1 MRARLLRLPAGTAPM
16 TTPYPA
22 LFEPLT
28 IGRLRL
34 KNRIMSTSHAPAY
47 AEDGMPKERYRR
59 YHEEKA
65 IGGLALSMFGGSST
79 ISVDSPPPFGQ
90 IDLGDDRVISWLQSF
105 SDALHRHG
113 CTTMIQITHMGRRT
127 GWSSHGWLPTIA
139 PSAVREPAHRSFPK
153 AMDHDDIERVIGDFA
168 AAAGRARR
176 GGLDGCELSVL
187 GHLGG
192 QFWSP
197 AVNRRT
203 DGYGGSLANRAR
215 FTLETLEAMRGRAGD
230 RFLIGMRFTMDEL
243 LEEGL
248 REDEA
253 MEIVRL
259 HVDAGLVDFL
269 NVTVGTAFDNAGL
282 SFTVPNM
289 SHPIAPHI
297 DRVKRIR
304 DAFGLPVFHA
314 NRVADLASANRAVK
328 EGCVDMIGMTR
339 AHIADPHLVAKLA
352 RGEEHR
358 VRTCVGAGYCIDR
371 IYVGADALCLQNPA
385 TGRERTMP
393 HVIEPS
399 DGPRRKVVVVGAG
412 PAGLEAARVSAS
424 RGHDVVLFEAADEP
438 GGQVRLAARATWRR
452 DLIGIVCWLAGEVE
466 TLGVDLRLGTWA
478 EPADVLGEAPDIVI
492 VATGGLPNTEC
503 VDGAEHVVSLWD
515 VLSGQVQPGSNVL
528 LFDDHGDHQGPSGA
542 EFLSARGAKVEL
554 VTPDRS
560 AAFELGATNFSVHL
574 KHLYRAGVTLTPDV
588 RLASV
593 RPKGNALEAELRNV
607 YSGET
612 SLRTVDQVV
621 VEHGTVPA
629 AEVFDVLKARAGN
642 RGRTDLDALARGAP
656 QPLGPEGTFSLFR
669 VGDAVTSRN
678 IHAALYDSL
687 RICKDL

>member
-1 MRARLLRLPAGTAPM
+1 M
-16 TTPYPA
+16 
-22 LFEPLT
+22 
-28 IGRLRL
+28 
-34 KNRIMSTSHAPAY
+34 
-47 AEDGMPKERYRR
+47 
-59 YHEEKA
+59 
-65 IGGLALSMFGGSST
+65 
-79 ISVDSPPPFGQ
+79 
-90 IDLGDDRVISWLQSF
+90 
-105 SDALHRHG
+105 
-113 CTTMIQITHMGRRT
+113 
-127 GWSSHGWLPTIA
+127 
-139 PSAVREPAHRSFPK
+139 
-153 AMDHDDIERVIGDFA
+153 
-168 AAAGRARR
+168 
-176 GGLDGCELSVL
+176 
-187 GHLGG
+187 
-192 QFWSP
+192 
-197 AVNRRT
+197 NRRT

-215 FTLETLEAMRGRAGD
+215 FTMETLEAMRERAPD
-230 RFLIGMRFTMDEL
+230 RFLLGMRFTMDEL
-243 LEEGL
+243 VEGGL
-248 REDEA
+248 HEDDA

-259 HVDAGLVDFL
+259 HVDTGLVDFL
-269 NVTVGTAFDNAGL
+269 NVTVGTSFDNAGL

-339 AHIADPHLVAKLA
+339 AHIADPHLVAKLE

-399 DGPRRKVVVVGAG
+399 RGPKRTVVVVGAG

-424 RGHDVVLFEAADEP
+424 RGHDVVLFEAAAEP

-452 DLIGIVCWLAGEVE
+452 DLIGIVQWLAGEVE
-466 TLGVDLRLGTWA
+466 TLGVDLRLGVCA
-478 EPADVLGEAPDIVI
+478 EAADVLGEGPDVVV
-492 VATGGLPNTEC
+492 VATGGLPDTEC
-503 VDGAEHVVSLWD
+503 VEGSEHVVSLWD

-542 EFLSARGAKVEL
+542 EFLAGEGAKVEL
-554 VTPDRS
+554 ATPDRS
-560 AAFELGATNFSVHL
+560 IAFELGATNFSVHL
-574 KHLYRAGVTLTPDV
+574 KHLYRAGVVLTPDV
-588 RLASV
+588 RLLSV
-593 RPKGNALEAELRNV
+593 RPKGNALEARLRNV

-629 AEVFDVLKARAGN
+629 AELFHALQAPSGN
-642 RGRTDLDALARGAP
+642 RGRTDLDALARGAA
-656 QPLGPEGTFSLFR
+656 QPLGPAGTFSLFR
-669 VGDAVTSRN
+669 VGDAVASRN